1 MVRVNIINPRC
12 LTDQH
17 LVAEYLEILMLV
29 SYVKKHP
36 DTGEIPKDYRLGKGH
51 ILFFKNKLL
60 YLKKRHER
68 LKKEMKRR
76 GFKATKTVSL
86 RGCKKSFMKGWRP
99 SKKDKE
105 IIKKRL
111 IARIRRKPSYFKYF
125 RKKRTKEFLVN
136 LVKKG

>member
-60 YLKKRHER
+60 YLKKRHEQ

-76 GFKATKTVSL
+76 GFKTAKTLSL

-99 SKKDKE
+99 KPKDKE

-111 IARIRRKPSYFKYF
+111 IARIRQKPSFYKYCKQ
-125 RKKRTKEFLVN
+125 KKTKEFLVN
-136 LVKKG
+136 LVRRG